1 MKNHYINPLSIRL
14 SIRCSRPIRRI
25 NYIQVKTYRN
35 TLYHGHTRRKQ
46 SKKRKGEQ
54 AIGMKYRYFL

>member
-14 SIRCSRPIRRI
+14 SIRYSRPIRRI

-46 SKKRKGEQ
+46 SKKRKGD
-54 AIGMKYRYFL
+54 ASHRYEIPIFL